1 MQDKIL
7 RSYESF
13 EEIPLGILVI
23 DKNSN
28 VNYIFNKKT
37 KNACVAR
44 EFISDTEI
52 VNIGKNQLIKE
63 TKKYY
68 NVINNKLI
76 LTKEQFLTFDLDVIS
91 SSEED
96 YIIIPLN
103 EILNIKGNDKYYL
116 DRNDIN
122 NIILFDSENKKVR

>member
-37 KNACVAR
+37 KNTCVAR

-91 SSEED
+91 SSE
-96 YIIIPLN
+96 
-103 EILNIKGNDKYYL
+103 
-116 DRNDIN
+116 
-122 NIILFDSENKKVR
+122 

>member
-1 MQDKIL
+1 MDKIL
-7 RSYESF
+7 RNYESF
-13 EEIPLGILVI
+13 EEIPMGFLMI

-28 VNYIFNKKT
+28 VNYIYNKQNKT
-37 KNACVAR
+37 ACVAR
-44 EFISDTEI
+44 EFINNTEI

-63 TKKYY
+63 IKKYY

-76 LTKEQFLTFDLDVIS
+76 LTEEQFLNFNLDIVS
-91 SSEED
+91 KNNNN
-96 YIIIPLN
+96 YIVIPLN

-122 NIILFDSENKKVR
+122 NIILFDSEKKKVR

>member
-37 KNACVAR
+37 KYACVAR